1 MNWFSRLRNIRIL
14 APLPQVAVRER
25 YLVALIC
32 AVLAVIS
39 RIAMDPLLGHSGAFY
54 VTVYMAVLVA
64 ALLGGLGPGTLSAG
78 ASLAAIIFLILDPRN
93 SFLIANADDRQELLG
108 SLMVCAVLVGLGTA
122 NRTKRLQLDASHL
135 ELEQRVAERTAEL
148 TSALTNLESEVRV
161 RQQAEKGLRQL
172 SINLMTVQDE
182 ERRRIARDLHDS
194 AGQTLAAMKMTL
206 ATLNLMNKQQ
216 RPETEKLMNDLGA
229 LMDAALQEIRTASYL
244 LHPPLL
250 EEAGF
255 ASAARWFV
263 EGFSKRS
270 GIQVS
275 FDTDIDGER
284 LPRNVELVLFRV
296 LQESLTNVHRHSG
309 ASSAE
314 IHFAKQPGAM
324 RLEIRD
330 NGRGLPPE
338 RLRNFQ
344 ERQAPSGV
352 GLAGMRERMGELG
365 GRLEIAS
372 SAEGTQVTAVLPER
386 AIMAQAGN

>member
-1 MNWFSRLRNIRIL
+1 MNLFSRLQRLRVL
-14 APLPQVAVRER
+14 SPLPQASVRER
-25 YLVALIC
+25 YLVGLVC
-32 AVLAVIS
+32 AALAVVT

-54 VTVYMAVLVA
+54 VTVYVSVLVA
-64 ALLGGLGPGTLSAG
+64 ALLGGVGPGTLAALVSLG
-78 ASLAAIIFLILDPRN
+78 AVVFLVLDPRN
-93 SFLIANADDRQELLG
+93 SFLVYSSDDMQGLIG
-108 SLMVCAVLVGLGTA
+108 SVMVCTGLVGLGGA
-122 NRTKRLQLDASHL
+122 NRKKRLQLDASHM
-135 ELEQRVAERTAEL
+135 ELEQRVKERTAEL
-148 TSALTNLESEVRV
+148 TSALAKLESEVKV
-161 RQQAEKGLRQL
+161 REQAEKGLRQL

-182 ERRRIARDLHDS
+182 ERRRIARELHDS

-206 ATLNLMNKQQ
+206 ATLELVSKQ
-216 RPETEKLMNDLGA
+216 RPQESEKLFNDLGA

-275 FDTDIDGER
+275 FETDMDSDR

-309 ASSAE
+309 ATSAA
-314 IHFAKQPGAM
+314 ICFSRQPGAM
-324 RLEIRD
+324 KLEICD
-330 NGRGLPPE
+330 NGRGLPQE

-352 GLAGMRERMGELG
+352 GLAGMRERLGEMG
-365 GRLEIAS
+365 GRLEIVS
-372 SAEGTQVTAVLPER
+372 NPHGTSVIAFLPER
-386 AIMAQAGN
+386 AVVAQAGD

>member
-1 MNWFSRLRNIRIL
+1 MRALSRLQELRVL
-14 APLPQVAVRER
+14 SPLPQGSVWER
-25 YLVALIC
+25 YLIATIC
-32 AVLAVIS
+32 AGLAVVM
-39 RIAMDPLLGHSGAFY
+39 RIALDPLLGHSGAFY
-54 VTVYMAVLVA
+54 VTVYISVLVA
-64 ALLGGLGPGTLSAG
+64 ALLGGIGPGALTAV
-78 ASLAAIIFLILDPRN
+78 ASLASIVFLILDPRN
-93 SFLIANADDRQELLG
+93 SFLVANSDDVQGLIG
-108 SLMVCAVLVGLGTA
+108 SVMVCTVLVGLGAA
-122 NRTKRLQLDASHL
+122 NRTKRLQVNASHL
-135 ELEQRVAERTAEL
+135 ELEQRVEERTAEL
-148 TSALTNLESEVRV
+148 SAALAKLESEVKV

-182 ERRRIARDLHDS
+182 ERRRIARELHDS

-206 ATLNLMNKQQ
+206 ATLNLIGKQ
-216 RPETEKLMNDLGA
+216 RPDEFEKLMNDLGA

-309 ASSAE
+309 ASAAE
-314 IHFAKQPGAM
+314 IHFARQPGAM
-324 RLEIRD
+324 RLGIRD

-352 GLAGMRERMGELG
+352 GLAGMRERVGELG
-365 GRLEIAS
+365 GRIEITS
-372 SAEGTQVTAVLPER
+372 SGQGTSVMVLLPER
-386 AIMAQAGN
+386 AIVAQAGN